1 MYRSNL
7 FVCVMSTLDAGL
19 EVKEAILT
27 TKKTKY
33 EIKKEL
39 EGSIANGKKN
49 ENTDIEEI
57 TNNCTESQEDV
68 AKVIHEFEE
77 IIKNKKSDIVWLAYY
92 QGKIFQKFRS
102 KERFVNDVVT
112 KFKVSKSTIVFK
124 IALCKLIDEYP
135 KIKNSSLSL
144 HYFKKH
150 LKLIKEVCKES
161 ASEFK

>member
-1 MYRSNL
+1 M
-7 FVCVMSTLDAGL
+7 FTLDA
-19 EVKEAILT
+19 EFRSERCHFKDK
-27 TKKTKY
+27 KKTKS

-39 EGSIANGKKN
+39 EDSIANGKKN
-49 ENTDIEEI
+49 ENTDIEEMA
-57 TNNCTESQEDV
+57 NNCMESQQDA

-102 KERFVNDVVT
+102 KEQLVNDVVT

-124 IALCKLIDEYP
+124 IALSRLIDKYP
-135 KIKNSSLSL
+135 KIKNSLLSL